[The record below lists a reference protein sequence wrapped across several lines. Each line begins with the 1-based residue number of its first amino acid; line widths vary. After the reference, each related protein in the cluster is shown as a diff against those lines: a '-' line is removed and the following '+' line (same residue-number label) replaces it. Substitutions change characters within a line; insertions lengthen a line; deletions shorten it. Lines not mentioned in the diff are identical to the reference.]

1 MTFFSRPFIL
11 QIANIFLIN
20 IGKSC
25 NFRHKCLLV
34 STHSANYHSLPEPD
48 ADGAVLSLCAHPI
61 YIAYSLARFTGN
73 SLCNWGITSLTS
85 G

>member
-11 QIANIFLIN
+11 QIANISLIN
-20 IGKSC
+20 IAKSC

-34 STHSANYHSLPEPD
+34 STHSANYHSVTEPD
-48 ADGAVLSLCAHPI
+48 ADYAVSPLGAHPI
-61 YIAYSLARFTGN
+61 YIAYSLACFTGN